1 MGEVVNLRMAKK
13 ARKRKDAD
21 AQAKANRA
29 KHGRTKSDRI
39 RQQQEESRIDRNLD
53 GAKLETD

>member
-1 MGEVVNLRMAKK
+1 MGEVVNLRMARK
-13 ARKRKDAD
+13 ARKRKGAD
-21 AQAKANRA
+21 AHASANRA
-29 KHGRTKSDRI
+29 KHGRTKTDRI